1 MNVENFRGSLS
12 MSRKSKKMKKK
23 KKFLQKFTI
32 FLPESEL
39 YMFLAFFWGIYLSCS
54 SKFEILT
61 LFCLKIFI
69 FDFRHLAASS
79 GKNMLHRGLF
89 GVSME
94 SLRLKY
100 LFESKFWV
108 LTGLLAT

>member
-1 MNVENFRGSLS
+1 MNGLLEILRPEILVQKTLIIVAMQDCIWAGQAIRQ
-12 MSRKSKKMKKK
+12 SKKLRYM
-23 KKFLQKFTI
+23 
-32 FLPESEL
+32 

-69 FDFRHLAASS
+69 FDFRHLAACS

-94 SLRLKY
+94 S
-100 LFESKFWV
+100 
-108 LTGLLAT
+108 